1 MTRNVRLR
9 LVPLKTA
16 TGGAAV
22 VCGTPHQFFSKGYDQ
37 PCIPSMGTFNTAR
50 SNQVSM
56 TLIMLMI
63 LKFTPEN
70 HRMSSNY
77 KRHLLAFVISFPR
90 VMGWHSLR
98 VFASILK
105 YFVNFV
111 NIPNISIQFNIFAD
125 AHAHS
130 ITRLNAK
137 KFQLVQ
143 GRVSP
148 SSALDGGVT
157 QYMRPFDLVLMMVDD
172 SSVLT
177 GQSFAGSV
185 WLNYRLAQR
194 FCRLILIIG

>member
-1 MTRNVRLR
+1 MFSLLDVPSR
-9 LVPLKTA
+9 LVKCP
-16 TGGAAV
+16 
-22 VCGTPHQFFSKGYDQ
+22 
-37 PCIPSMGTFNTAR
+37 
-50 SNQVSM
+50 
-56 TLIMLMI
+56 IMLMI

-77 KRHLLAFVISFPR
+77 KRNLLAFVISFPR

-125 AHAHS
+125 AHAQS

-137 KFQLVQ
+137 KFKLVQ
-143 GRVSP
+143 GRFSP

-157 QYMRPFDLVLMMVDD
+157 HQYMRRFDLVLMMVDD

-177 GQSFAGSV
+177 GQSFRFR
-185 WLNYRLAQR
+185 WLCAVEL
-194 FCRLILIIG
+194 